1 MKHLWEFYCRPM
13 VRAEA
18 GAGTGAMFE
27 AGENV
32 GSRETWLLLLLA
44 PPPLYMGA
52 AAICGIRRS
61 APRGRLAWLRPQI

>member
-13 VRAEA
+13 VRA
-18 GAGTGAMFE
+18 GAGAMFE

-32 GSRETWLLLLLA
+32 GSRETRLLLLLA